1 MYRVNR
7 GCPHARYS
15 LVEKM
20 PCGGTYL
27 VSQNMLLHLNNP
39 LNDGRWDK
47 NCVASDPQED
57 RIYYGAGEDNV
68 SYINVVSADV

>member
-1 MYRVNR
+1 M
-7 GCPHARYS
+7 
-15 LVEKM
+15 
-20 PCGGTYL
+20 
-27 VSQNMLLHLNNP
+27 SQNMLLHLNNP